1 MTLLEIANILETQGK
16 YLEADVVL
24 DSMIRLATGRRTWR
38 GNPNAR
44 PRTRFNPMPG
54 ARSVP
59 VAPIAPVTP
68 ANLVD
73 NMPLPKFVKRPPDPN
88 AANLARTLYG
98 LDQPA
103 APVAPVTPTQPVR
116 VLPPPQ
122 VPGGIFGSVA
132 RRALEEKWSFKKLDF
147 YLTEIAPQYKDEFVK
162 EFNKR
167 NGAGKYEE
175 YLSKMNQQRAR
186 PTPTRAPKPGPT
198 SAPNLGLAKK
208 TLSILLTKGMSID
221 QIDNFLD
228 GHPLIKQEVIA
239 EYNAKFGE
247 NAYQTKLNASAG
259 AGAAASSASS
269 ADSPIMAQLKKALNT
284 KIGQKLLSAIKAA
297 YDKFMTAFNLVK
309 SKIPPAAL
317 KIFSKIKF
325 VFIFINFA
333 NFFNGLLQGTLDYK
347 QTIEFIAACAAI
359 NKEVLAFLGMIPYI
373 GPGLVAA
380 VIAINF
386 GAADIVEFFGDPEAG
401 FSFMGFRIT
410 GESMRRKT
418 DKIDFST
425 VDTSSLDPSVQNAL
439 RESVPLI
446 QQGLK
451 IREILTDPTMV
462 QNHPW
467 LTKRDDIRFTQFSGT
482 LGVGGFYKRNKA
494 QSQESQSQVSQSGE
508 SQTQPRSFNNN
519 TYNNNQKQR
528 VDTPKL
534 NNYNDLL
541 YKAYVDT
548 VQSTNIT
555 LENLK
560 NYRDQIITKIQA
572 LSSYYPNINAQ
583 QAITAL
589 DNRIRKYS
597 TQASPA

>member
-1 MTLLEIANILETQGK
+1 MTLFEIANMLDTDGK

-59 VAPIAPVTP
+59 
-68 ANLVD
+68 
-73 NMPLPKFVKRPPDPN
+73 
-88 AANLARTLYG
+88 
-98 LDQPA
+98 Q
-103 APVAPVTPTQPVR
+103 APVAPQAP
-116 VLPPPQ
+116 
-122 VPGGIFGSVA
+122 A
-132 RRALEEKWSFKKLDF
+132 
-147 YLTEIAPQYKDEFVK
+147 APQIRPDGTPVNAVNPIPVPQATPRDFSRNIVKLALKEGWDFQKLNSHLDKFYPDKKDDFIEY
-162 EFNKR
+162 FNEKVGP
-167 NGAGKYEE
+167 NKYQEQ
-175 YLSKMNQQRAR
+175 LSRINQQRAR
-186 PTPTRAPKPGPT
+186 PAPASVPKPTPASSPKPVP
-198 SAPNLGLAKK
+198 SAPQIDRSNPEFAKK
-208 TLSILLTKGMSID
+208 ILSKLLAKGMSID

-228 GHPLIKQEVIA
+228 GTPLSKQDVIA
-239 EYNAKFGE
+239 QYNAQFGE

-259 AGAAASSASS
+259 AGSAASSASS
-269 ADSPIMAQLKKALNT
+269 ADTPIMAQLKKALNT

-297 YDKFMTAFNLVK
+297 YDKFMSAFNLIK

-317 KIFSKIKF
+317 KVLGKIKF
-325 VFIFINFA
+325 VFIFLNFVR
-333 NFFNGLLQGTLDYK
+333 FFNSLINGTLTYK
-347 QTIEFIAACAAI
+347 ETIEFIAACAAI
-359 NKEVLAFLGMIPYI
+359 SKEVLAYVGAIPFI

-380 VIAINF
+380 VIAVNF
-386 GAADIVEFFGDPEAG
+386 GAADIVQFFGDPESG
-401 FSFMGFRIT
+401 LNFMGFQIT

-425 VDTSSLDPSVQNAL
+425 VDTSKLDPSVQNAL

-519 TYNNNQKQR
+519 TFNNNQQQR
-528 VDTPKL
+528 ANTPKL

-541 YKAYVDT
+541 YKAYTDVT
-548 VQSTNIT
+548 SSSEVT
-555 LENLK
+555 LNNLK
-560 NYRDQIITKIQA
+560 SYRDQIITKIQA

>member
-1 MTLLEIANILETQGK
+1 VKLALKEGWDFQKLNSHLDKFYPDKKDDFIEYFNEKVGPNK
-16 YLEADVVL
+16 YQE
-24 DSMIRLATGRRTWR
+24 
-38 GNPNAR
+38 
-44 PRTRFNPMPG
+44 
-54 ARSVP
+54 
-59 VAPIAPVTP
+59 
-68 ANLVD
+68 
-73 NMPLPKFVKRPPDPN
+73 
-88 AANLARTLYG
+88 
-98 LDQPA
+98 Q
-103 APVAPVTPTQPVR
+103 
-116 VLPPPQ
+116 
-122 VPGGIFGSVA
+122 
-132 RRALEEKWSFKKLDF
+132 
-147 YLTEIAPQYKDEFVK
+147 
-162 EFNKR
+162 
-167 NGAGKYEE
+167 
-175 YLSKMNQQRAR
+175 LSRINQQRAR
-186 PTPTRAPKPGPT
+186 PAPASVPKPTPTIAPKPGPGTPKPGPT
-198 SAPNLGLAKK
+198 SAPNLGVAKK
-208 TLSILLTKGMSID
+208 TLSILLGRGLSVE
-221 QIDNFLD
+221 QIDGILKNI
-228 GHPLIKQEVIA
+228 HPETKQAIIA
-239 EYNAKFGE
+239 EYNKKFGE
-247 NAYQTKLNASAG
+247 NAYQTKLNAPTG
-259 AGAAASSASS
+259 AGSAASSASS

-297 YDKFMTAFNLVK
+297 YDKFMSAFNLVK

-325 VFIFINFA
+325 VFIFLNFVR
-333 NFFNGLLQGTLDYK
+333 FFNGLINGTLTYK
-347 QTIEFIAACAAI
+347 ETIEFIAACAAI
-359 NKEVLAFLGMIPYI
+359 SKEVLTFLGLIPYI
-373 GPGLVAA
+373 GPGLVTA
-380 VIAINF
+380 VIAVNF
-386 GAADIVEFFGDPEAG
+386 GAADIVQFFGDPEAG
-401 FSFMGFRIT
+401 FSYMGFQIT

-494 QSQESQSQVSQSGE
+494 QSQESQSGE

-519 TYNNNQKQR
+519 TFNNNQQQR
-528 VDTPKL
+528 ANTPKL

-541 YKAYVDT
+541 YKAYTDVT
-548 VQSTNIT
+548 SSSEVT
-555 LENLK
+555 LNNLK

>member
-1 MTLLEIANILETQGK
+1 VTLFEIANMLDTDGK

-59 VAPIAPVTP
+59 
-68 ANLVD
+68 
-73 NMPLPKFVKRPPDPN
+73 
-88 AANLARTLYG
+88 
-98 LDQPA
+98 Q
-103 APVAPVTPTQPVR
+103 APVAPQAP
-116 VLPPPQ
+116 
-122 VPGGIFGSVA
+122 A
-132 RRALEEKWSFKKLDF
+132 
-147 YLTEIAPQYKDEFVK
+147 APQIRPDGTPVNAVNPIPVPQATPRDFSRNIMKLALKEGWDFQKLNSHLDKFYPDRKDDFIEY
-162 EFNKR
+162 FNEKVGP
-167 NGAGKYEE
+167 NKYQEQ
-175 YLSKMNQQRAR
+175 LSRINQQRAR
-186 PTPTRAPKPGPT
+186 PAPASVPKPTPT
-198 SAPNLGLAKK
+198 SAPKPTPASSPKPVPSAPQIGRSNPEFAKK
-208 TLSILLTKGMSID
+208 ILSKLLAKGMSID

-228 GHPLIKQEVIA
+228 GTPLSKQDVIA
-239 EYNAKFGE
+239 QYNAQFGE

-259 AGAAASSASS
+259 AGSAASSASS
-269 ADSPIMAQLKKALNT
+269 ASSADTPIMAQLKKALNT

-297 YDKFMTAFNLVK
+297 YDKFMSAFNLIK

-317 KIFSKIKF
+317 KVLGKIKF
-325 VFIFINFA
+325 VFIFLNFVR
-333 NFFNGLLQGTLDYK
+333 FFNSLINGTLTYK
-347 QTIEFIAACAAI
+347 ETIEFIAACAAI
-359 NKEVLAFLGMIPYI
+359 SKEVLAYVGAIPFI

-380 VIAINF
+380 VIAVNF
-386 GAADIVEFFGDPEAG
+386 GAADIVQFFGDPESG
-401 FSFMGFRIT
+401 LNFMGFQIT

-425 VDTSSLDPSVQNAL
+425 VDTSKLDPSVQNAL

-482 LGVGGFYKRNKA
+482 LGMGGFYTRNKA
-494 QSQESQSQVSQSGE
+494 QSQESQSGE
-508 SQTQPRSFNNN
+508 SQTQARSFNNN
-519 TYNNNQKQR
+519 TFNNSQQQM
-528 VDTPKL
+528 PKI
-534 NNYNDLL
+534 NNHNDLL

-548 VQSTNIT
+548 VQTTNVT
-555 LENLK
+555 LDNLK
-560 NYRDQIITKIQA
+560 SYRDQIISKIQA